1 MRIYFI
7 LEVPQPRDYPTIKMH
22 NIRTAPLFT
31 MHNIGTS
38 QNYSLCFELKFG
50 LYIKNKLL
58 LVALVFLYL
67 NHLGQ
72 ILSVC
77 LPLFNQVSIV
87 WIRNALFKKSLL
99 NIFHLIPR
107 FLQGCG
113 PHSSC
118 NICLQKS
125 ILSPN

>member
-7 LEVPQPRDYPTIKMH
+7 LEVPQRRDYPTFKMH

-38 QNYSLCFELKFG
+38 QNYSLCLELEFG
-50 LYIKNKLL
+50 LYLKNKLP
-58 LVALVFLYL
+58 LVALVFFYL

-87 WIRNALFKKSLL
+87 WIRNALFKICILKTLFL
-99 NIFHLIPR
+99 VLK

-113 PHSSC
+113 PCYSFNFCRQST
-118 NICLQKS
+118 IF
-125 ILSPN
+125 